1 MMKKV
6 LKRITVIIMVL
17 SMVFATA
24 CSKDGSK
31 DKSSRRDRDKDE
43 KSENE
48 EKSGKEEKTDN
59 GGLSVTLDGDVE
71 LNLKD
76 DIGSLIKQVCDHDGC
91 VLHTIRNFALEAD
104 ENGNIYQSDKTSLE
118 IRDDKDVYFFV
129 NAFKKGPGQKDESVP
144 GCMMFGFNNNL
155 NFSARIS
162 RLSLLDGWKGN
173 FSKIESYL
181 DDENSIYYGGSA
193 PRRLAVF
200 KDGKLVPISELTEKY
215 GSEAD
220 KIMDE
225 YNGSY
230 IEYYQNVKNMEQ
242 DQAIKYM
249 NGAMGGSTITMYN
262 EYDRIYA
269 DNNSEG
275 KSTRETKRILY
286 CMVLAMNDWGA
297 SMDND
302 HLADYGSIE
311 WIKNMKELDIYIPC
325 SHADM
330 ERVNRA
336 PKADADED

>member
-1 MMKKV
+1 MKKM
-6 LKRITVIIMVL
+6 LKRIAVIVFVFSMVL
-17 SMVFATA
+17 ATA

-31 DKSSRRDRDKDE
+31 KESGRKDRDKEE
-43 KSENE
+43 KSEKE
-48 EKSGKEEKTDN
+48 EKSDN
-59 GGLSVTLDGDVE
+59 GGLSVTLDGVE

-76 DIGSLIKQVCDHDGC
+76 DIGSIIKQVCDHDGC
-91 VLHTIRNFALEAD
+91 VLHATRNFALEAD

-200 KDGKLVPISELTEKY
+200 KDGKLVPVSELTEKY

-225 YNGSY
+225 YNGSH
-230 IEYYQNVKNMEQ
+230 IEYYKNVKNMEQ

-249 NGAMGGSTITMYN
+249 NGVMGGSMLSLPN
-262 EYDRIYA
+262 EYDKIYT

-275 KSTRETKRILY
+275 KDAHAIKRILY

-325 SHADM
+325 SHSDM

-336 PKADADED
+336 PKAETGEN

>member
-1 MMKKV
+1 MKKI
-6 LKRITVIIMVL
+6 LKRITVITIVL

-24 CSKDGSK
+24 CSKNKSK
-31 DKSSRRDRDKDE
+31 EESSRADRNKEE
-43 KSENE
+43 KSE
-48 EKSGKEEKTDN
+48 KEETN
-59 GGLSVTLDGDVE
+59 VGGLSVTLDGVE
-71 LNLKD
+71 LNLKE
-76 DIGSLIKQVCDHDGC
+76 DIGSIIKQVCDHDGC
-91 VLHTIRNFALEAD
+91 VFHAIRNIGLEAD
-104 ENGNIYQSDKTSLE
+104 ENGNIYQSDKTLLE
-118 IRDDKDVYFFV
+118 IKDDKDVYFFI
-129 NAFKKGPGQKDESVP
+129 NAFKKGSGAKDESIP
-144 GCMMFGFNNNL
+144 GCMMFSFNNNL
-155 NFSARIS
+155 DFSARIS

-200 KDGKLVPISELTEKY
+200 KDGKLVPVSELTEKY

-225 YNGSY
+225 YNGSCV
-230 IEYYQNVKNMEQ
+230 EYYKNVKNMEQ

-249 NGAMGGSTITMYN
+249 NGVMGGSMISSPN
-262 EYDRIYA
+262 EYDKIYT

-275 KSTRETKRILY
+275 KDARAIKRILY

-311 WIKNMKELDIYIPC
+311 WVKNMKEIDIYIPC
-325 SHADM
+325 SHSDM

-336 PKADADED
+336 PKAETSEN

>member
-1 MMKKV
+1 MKKM
-6 LKRITVIIMVL
+6 LKRIAVIVLVFSMVL
-17 SMVFATA
+17 ATA

-31 DKSSRRDRDKDE
+31 KESGRKDRDKEE
-43 KSENE
+43 KSEKE
-48 EKSGKEEKTDN
+48 EKSDN
-59 GGLSVTLDGDVE
+59 GGLSVTLDGVE

-76 DIGSLIKQVCDHDGC
+76 DIGSIIKQVCDHDGC
-91 VLHTIRNFALEAD
+91 VLHATRNFALEAD

-200 KDGKLVPISELTEKY
+200 KDGKLVPVSELTEKY

-275 KSTRETKRILY
+275 KSTRKTKRILY

-325 SHADM
+325 SHSDM

-336 PKADADED
+336 PKAETGEN

>member
-1 MMKKV
+1 MKKM
-6 LKRITVIIMVL
+6 LKRIAVIVFVFSMVL
-17 SMVFATA
+17 ATA

-31 DKSSRRDRDKDE
+31 KESGRKDRDK
-43 KSENE
+43 E

-76 DIGSLIKQVCDHDGC
+76 DIGSIIKQVCDHDGC
-91 VLHTIRNFALEAD
+91 VLHAIRNFALEAD

-129 NAFKKGPGQKDESVP
+129 NAFKKGPGQKDESIP

-249 NGAMGGSTITMYN
+249 NGVMGGSMLSLPN
-262 EYDRIYA
+262 GYDKIYT

-275 KSTRETKRILY
+275 KDAHAIKRILY

-311 WIKNMKELDIYIPC
+311 WVKNMKELDIYIPC
-325 SHADM
+325 SHSDM

-336 PKADADED
+336 PKAETGEN

>member
-1 MMKKV
+1 MKKM
-6 LKRITVIIMVL
+6 LKRIAVIVLVFSMVL
-17 SMVFATA
+17 ATA

-31 DKSSRRDRDKDE
+31 KESGRKDRDK
-43 KSENE
+43 E

-59 GGLSVTLDGDVE
+59 GGLSVTLDGVE

-76 DIGSLIKQVCDHDGC
+76 DIGSIIKQVCDHDGC
-91 VLHTIRNFALEAD
+91 VLHAIRNFALEAD

-129 NAFKKGPGQKDESVP
+129 NAFKKGPGQKAESIP
-144 GCMMFGFNNNL
+144 GCMMFSFNNNL
-155 NFSARIS
+155 DFSARIS

-225 YNGSY
+225 YNGSCV
-230 IEYYQNVKNMEQ
+230 EYYKNVKNMEQ

-249 NGAMGGSTITMYN
+249 NGVMGGSMISSPN
-262 EYDRIYA
+262 EYDKIYT

-275 KSTRETKRILY
+275 NDARAIKRILY

-311 WIKNMKELDIYIPC
+311 WVKNMKEIDIYIPC
-325 SHADM
+325 SHSDM

-336 PKADADED
+336 PKAETGAN

>member
-1 MMKKV
+1 MG
-6 LKRITVIIMVL
+6 II
-17 SMVFATA
+17 
-24 CSKDGSK
+24 
-31 DKSSRRDRDKDE
+31 
-43 KSENE
+43 
-48 EKSGKEEKTDN
+48 
-59 GGLSVTLDGDVE
+59 
-71 LNLKD
+71 
-76 DIGSLIKQVCDHDGC
+76 
-91 VLHTIRNFALEAD
+91 
-104 ENGNIYQSDKTSLE
+104 
-118 IRDDKDVYFFV
+118 
-129 NAFKKGPGQKDESVP
+129 
-144 GCMMFGFNNNL
+144 FNNNL
-155 NFSARIS
+155 DFSARVS
-162 RLSLLDGWKGN
+162 RLSLFDGWKGN

-200 KDGKLVPISELTEKY
+200 KDGKLVPVSELTEKY

-311 WIKNMKELDIYIPC
+311 WVKNMKELDIYIPC

-336 PKADADED
+336 PKAETGEN